1 MIGVG
6 LTPIMMVVSFRAA
19 NVLSLPVII
28 ADLLLGGAFQHEE
41 TVAMIME
48 PSSTVSFNGED
59 GH

>member
-19 NVLSLPVII
+19 TVLSLPVII
-28 ADLLLGGAFQHEE
+28 ADLLLGRAFQHEE

-48 PSSTVSFNGED
+48 PASTF
-59 GH
+59 

>member
-19 NVLSLPVII
+19 TVLSLAVII

-48 PSSTVSFNGED
+48 PASTF
-59 GH
+59 